1 MPAALRITLTTQEHQ
16 TLKELEVA
24 ECVPRRTKQRATALR
39 INAKGWKVKA
49 IAFGAASPIA
59 DYLGW
64 AQSTVRQTIHRWNH
78 HGLAGLWEAKGRG
91 IKPSWTSQDWEA
103 LEQWLQEPRSI
114 SSRQLSQ
121 RWAKQRQVFVGAEQ
135 VRRILKK
142 KWRWKRFRKKPPVPK
157 NPELKAAKKRDL
169 QTLKLW
175 AQEDLIT

>member
-1 MPAALRITLTTQEHQ
+1 MPAPLRITLTTQEHQ

-39 INAKGWKVKA
+39 LNAKGWKVKA
-49 IAFGAASPIA
+49 IA

-91 IKPSWTSQDWEA
+91 RKPSWNSQDWEA

-121 RWAKQRQVFVGAEQ
+121 RWAKQRQVFVGAQQ

-142 KWRWKRFRKKPPVPK
+142 KVALEKTQEKTPSREKSRVKSSQKKGLANPKTVGTRRFNHLTIFR
-157 NPELKAAKKRDL
+157 
-169 QTLKLW
+169 
-175 AQEDLIT
+175 